1 MKSTLRAIGL
11 ALALIFGNAVANSM
25 ADGMMSRS
33 AEASDTND
41 LLGAAVKDPQGGF
54 LGIVTDFVKEPD
66 GRVTFAILNFG
77 KYEDYGEGG
86 RMVAVPFDTLSCAGQ
101 DCRLDSSYEN
111 LTSAPVFISK
121 DELTEWKLAEDIY
134 RYFGVQPYWTEDELF
149 EHQMSQWYFF
159 P

>member
-1 MKSTLRAIGL
+1 
-11 ALALIFGNAVANSM
+11 M

-66 GRVTFAILNFG
+66 GRVTFAILNFA
-77 KYEDYGEGG
+77 KYEDYGDGG
-86 RMVAVPFDTLSCAGQ
+86 RMAAVPYGMLSCAGQ
-101 DCRLDSSYEN
+101 NCTLDSSYEK
-111 LTSAPVFISK
+111 LASAPVFISK
-121 DELTEWKLAEDIY
+121 DELTEWKLSEDTY
-134 RYFGVQPYWTEDELF
+134 RYFGQRPYWTDEELF
-149 EHQMSQWYFF
+149 EHEMSQWYFF